1 MVPRH
6 LRCLIYKFC
15 IPIQWLTISPT
26 KNPLFLP
33 LLICGLLLENEDS
46 YDFHYSSVSNHGNGT
61 SSSGENATVVAGTG
75 PAGWAQV
82 EPRGPQIWINI
93 YVIYFWVQHLRFY
106 NFICICY
113 YMYNKYVTYYNT
125 YIYIHNYIVY
135 FGLQLGL
142 FFRTDAYRDV
152 IFQRQG
158 GLAHSGSCLL
168 LHALWRWK
176 AWNSW
181 SITQWIGWN
190 CTAASKDLQSLLPKR
205 LKNRL
210 KDVSIHQVRSKSS
223 HGFDLAPWCWTR
235 CTMHNEMMAM
245 TTQTIWTSTPQRNTE
260 NKSKRKL
267 NSKPYSR
274 NKTSAKTIQPM
285 KARKIFR
292 QWKLW
297 SEFRVEKQL

>member
-1 MVPRH
+1 
-6 LRCLIYKFC
+6 
-15 IPIQWLTISPT
+15 
-26 KNPLFLP
+26 
-33 LLICGLLLENEDS
+33 
-46 YDFHYSSVSNHGNGT
+46 
-61 SSSGENATVVAGTG
+61 
-75 PAGWAQV
+75 
-82 EPRGPQIWINI
+82 
-93 YVIYFWVQHLRFY
+93 
-106 NFICICY
+106 
-113 YMYNKYVTYYNT
+113 MYNKYVSYYNT
-125 YIYIHNYIVY
+125 YIYCILW
-135 FGLQLGL
+135 GLQLGL

-235 CTMHNEMMAM
+235 CTMHNEMMSM
-245 TTQTIWTSTPQRNTE
+245 TAQTIWTSTPQRNTE

-274 NKTSAKTIQPM
+274 NKTSVKTIQPM
-285 KARKIFR
+285 KARKIIKTMKTMKWVPGRETTIVFVLPYGTGVFVHSSR
-292 QWKLW
+292 RLTSNEIATSNSICLCSCMSLFSLSWRALHSWGQREQRKSILAKTSKQHIIKNRFTKQNKLTGRITRKKKT
-297 SEFRVEKQL
+297 SYKIKK

>member
-1 MVPRH
+1 
-6 LRCLIYKFC
+6 
-15 IPIQWLTISPT
+15 
-26 KNPLFLP
+26 
-33 LLICGLLLENEDS
+33 
-46 YDFHYSSVSNHGNGT
+46 
-61 SSSGENATVVAGTG
+61 
-75 PAGWAQV
+75 
-82 EPRGPQIWINI
+82 
-93 YVIYFWVQHLRFY
+93 
-106 NFICICY
+106 
-113 YMYNKYVTYYNT
+113 MYNKYVSYYNT
-125 YIYIHNYIVY
+125 YIYIYCILW
-135 FGLQLGL
+135 GLQLGL

-235 CTMHNEMMAM
+235 CTMHNEMMSM
-245 TTQTIWTSTPQRNTE
+245 TAQTIWTSTPQRNTE

-267 NSKPYSR
+267 NSSHIHATRQVWRPFNLWRPGRS
-274 NKTSAKTIQPM
+274 S
-285 KARKIFR
+285 R

-297 SEFRVEKQL
+297 SEFRVEKQ